1 MTVSVSH
8 CFNFDQL
15 TGNSTDT
22 LICTSKSVYSIVGST
37 TACVGKKKESCIKPF
52 VAPEEAVKNQ
62 TNCLKWCHLS
72 RHQIGLKS
80 AGLEIRI

>member
-1 MTVSVSH
+1 MVTVSVSH
-8 CFNFDQL
+8 CFNFF
-15 TGNSTDT
+15 N
-22 LICTSKSVYSIVGST
+22 SIVGST